1 MIKLNDISQLFKNA
15 LTGELHIAKS
25 KIVAWLYF
33 YDRAKNTDRNM
44 PMISDIVEIKQDQ
57 EKEPL

>member
-1 MIKLNDISQLFKNA
+1 MIKLDHISQLFKNT

-33 YDRAKNTDRNM
+33 YDKAKNTNRNM
-44 PMISDIVEIKQDQ
+44 PMMDDIVEIKHNLDN
-57 EKEPL
+57 K